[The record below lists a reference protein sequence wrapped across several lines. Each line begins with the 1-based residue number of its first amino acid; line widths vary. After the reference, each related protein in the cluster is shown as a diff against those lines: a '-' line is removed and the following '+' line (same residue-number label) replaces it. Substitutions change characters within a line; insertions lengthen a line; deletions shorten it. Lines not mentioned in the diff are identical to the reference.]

1 VSASSIG
8 RAKIKLP
15 KYRPQLAKLARNAP
29 SGPGWLH
36 ELKYDGYRVG
46 CVVKDG
52 EVTLVGGRGED
63 CTARFPE
70 VVEAAKRVKAR
81 QALLDGEIALVLP
94 DGRTSLEA
102 LEQAASAAARRA
114 VSYFVFDLLHLDGEN
129 VAALALEERKQ
140 RCEKLL
146 APLNGKVIRYSA
158 HFEADGPT
166 VFQRACELG
175 APGIVS
181 KRRDRPY
188 RAGRSADWLTTKCAP
203 AALRPAGTSV
213 AGVTITTPERP
224 VYPEL
229 GLTKL
234 DLARYYADI
243 AERMLPYVE
252 NRPLTLV
259 RCEKGVRSPDA
270 LRADCKFL
278 RHEPGWH
285 RWVKA
290 PIRRVNISEQKKLG
304 EYLVV
309 DSKAALVALAQGDI
323 LEVHVWNSTVDQLE
337 TPDRIVFDLDPG
349 VEVPWERVSEAAR
362 WLRDELARVEL
373 AAWVKLT
380 GGKGLHV
387 VVPFVPERSWDDV
400 FAFARKTAE
409 AFVRRDPAAFTL
421 EYGKQGRARKILLD
435 YKRNHRAAVAVA
447 AYSAR
452 ARINASISLPVSWHE
467 LATLVAPDAW
477 TIVNVRE
484 RLKRVRRDPWK
495 DFWTSTQRLPA
506 DAGAAAHRVGAT
518 FNVT

>member
-1 VSASSIG
+1 VVVAT
-8 RAKIKLP
+8 
-15 KYRPQLAKLARNAP
+15 AP
-29 SGPGWLH
+29 SGPRWVH

-46 CVVKDG
+46 CVINDG
-52 EVTLVGGRGED
+52 VVTLQGARGED

-70 VVEAAKRVKAR
+70 IVEAAKRLKVR
-81 QALLDGEIALVLP
+81 QAVLDGEVALVLA
-94 DGRTSLEA
+94 DGRTSLPA
-102 LEQAASAAARRA
+102 LEQASSAAARRA
-114 VSYFVFDLLHLDGEN
+114 VSYFVFDLLRLDGDN

-140 RCEKLL
+140 CCEKLL
-146 APLNGKVIRYSA
+146 APLKGKVIRYSA

-166 VFQRACELG
+166 VFERACELG

-188 RAGRSADWLTTKCAP
+188 RPGRNADWRTTNCV
-203 AALRPAGTSV
+203 AAASRSGGTSV
-213 AGVTITTPERP
+213 AGVAITTPERP

-234 DLARYYADI
+234 DLARYYAEI

-259 RCEKGVRSPDA
+259 RCEKGVRSADA

-285 RWVKA
+285 RWAKA
-290 PIRRVNISEQKKLG
+290 PIVRVNISEQKKIG

-323 LEVHVWNSTVDQLE
+323 LEVHVWNSTVEHLE
-337 TPDRIVFDLDPG
+337 MPDRIVFDLDPG
-349 VEVPWERVSEAAR
+349 VEVPWQRVIEAAR
-362 WLRDELARVEL
+362 LLRDELARVEL

-400 FAFARKTAE
+400 FAFARNTAE
-409 AFVRRDPAAFTL
+409 AFVRRDPSAFTL

-452 ARINASISLPVSWHE
+452 ARINGSISLPVAWRE
-467 LATLVAPDAW
+467 LATLVAPDVW

-484 RLKRVRRDPWK
+484 RLKRIRRDPWQ

-506 DAGAAAHRVGAT
+506 DVGAALHRLGGT